1 MAPPQNA
8 RLVPTALLT
17 TAVPVAAIIDAA
29 TKAVVGQLIKLL
41 PPRSATILGKRV
53 AVMSTFI
60 ECRRFPPNS
69 TANGRIKRGTRRAD
83 QVSGMGAFSS
93 ASAFDGATT
102 LRLCIVLSPKL
113 RECYLPESARS
124 NGRIAR
130 AHETASWDGSW

>member
-1 MAPPQNA
+1 MAPPQNV
-8 RLVPTALLT
+8 RLVPIASLA
-17 TAVPVAAIIDAA
+17 TAVPVAAIIEAA

-41 PPRSATILGKRV
+41 PPISATIFGKRV
-53 AVMSTFI
+53 AVISTFI

-102 LRLCIVLSPKL
+102 LRLCIVLPRRL
-113 RECYLPESARS
+113 RACYLAKSAGS

-130 AHETASWDGSW
+130 AHETAS